1 MLCKICGANNSKV
14 KYYMKKFNVV
24 KCCACSTVFLDFKNK
39 VTDQGEIYS
48 PNYYQERN
56 EHYLKNIII
65 DPIHGHENPS
75 IIDFREGLKLIESFK
90 HPGRLLDI
98 GCGMGI
104 FLTMAKERG
113 WEVSGVDISDYATKF
128 ARERFGLSCFTG
140 KLKDLRFQDRY
151 FDVITMWDVIEHFES
166 PLEEL
171 EEVKRILA
179 DDGVILFDTPNV
191 ESLMRLIAHWIY
203 RVTGGL
209 FKYPVKKLYHQFHLY
224 YFSIET
230 LKMLLDKS
238 GFELIEL
245 KRKTIPITKA
255 KGNRLEKV
263 IVRGLSILE
272 KAAHREYE
280 LLVIAKKARVAC

>member
-14 KYYMKKFNVV
+14 KYYLKKFNVV
-24 KCCACSTVFLDFKNK
+24 KCYACSTVFLDFKNK
-39 VTDQGEIYS
+39 VMDPREVYS
-48 PNYYQERN
+48 PNYYKERN

-65 DPIHGHENPS
+65 DPIHGPENPS

-90 HPGRLLDI
+90 HPGRLLDV

-104 FLTMAKERG
+104 FLSMAKERG
-113 WEVSGVDISDYATKF
+113 WDVFGVDISDYATGF
-128 ARERFGLSCFTG
+128 ARERFGINCFVG
-140 KLKDLRFQDRY
+140 RLKNANFPDNY
-151 FDVITMWDVIEHFES
+151 FDVIALWDVIEHFES

-171 EEVKRILA
+171 EEVRRILA
-179 DDGVILFDTPNV
+179 DDGIIFFDTPNV

-203 RVTGGL
+203 KVTGGL
-209 FKYPVKKLYHQFHLY
+209 FKYPLKKLYHQFHLY
-224 YFSIET
+224 YFSTKT

-238 GFELIEL
+238 GFEIIEM
-245 KRKTIPITKA
+245 KKKTIPITKA

-280 LLVIAKKARVAC
+280 LLVIAKKARVAR

>member
-1 MLCKICGANNSKV
+1 MLCKICGANNSEV
-14 KYYMKKFNVV
+14 KYSLEKFNVV

-39 VTDQGEIYS
+39 VTDPWEIYS
-48 PNYYQERN
+48 HGYYQERY
-56 EHYLKNIII
+56 EHYLKNIIV
-65 DPIHGHENPS
+65 DPIHGTENPS

-90 HPGRLLDI
+90 HPGRLLDV

-104 FLTMAKERG
+104 FLSMAKERG

-128 ARERFGLSCFTG
+128 ARERFGLSCFAG

-151 FDVITMWDVIEHFES
+151 FDVITMWDVIEHFED

-171 EEVKRILA
+171 NEIRRILA
-179 DDGVILFDTPNV
+179 DDGIILFDTPNV

-230 LKMLLDKS
+230 LKMLLYKS
-238 GFELIEL
+238 GFEIIEM
-245 KRKTIPITKA
+245 KKKTIPITKA